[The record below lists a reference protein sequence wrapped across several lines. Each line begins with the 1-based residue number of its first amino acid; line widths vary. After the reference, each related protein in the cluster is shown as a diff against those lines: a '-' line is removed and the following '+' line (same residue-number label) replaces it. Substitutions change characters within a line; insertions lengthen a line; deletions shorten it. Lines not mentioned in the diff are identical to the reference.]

1 MNTAVFSTKPYDREF
16 LSAANGGRH
25 KLTFFEPRL
34 TVESMK
40 LAFDF
45 EAVCCFVNDVLGAD
59 VLRSL
64 AEHGIRLIAL
74 RCAGFNQVDLRAADE
89 LRLTVV
95 RVPNYSPY
103 AVAEHAVGMM
113 LALNRKYHK
122 AYNRV
127 REGNFALE
135 GLLGFDF
142 HGKTAGVIGTGKIG
156 AIAAGILVGFG
167 CRVLAYDVTKNP
179 ECESLGVAYAT
190 LDELLSQSDII
201 TLHCPLTPQ
210 TDHLIDEAALARMKP
225 GVMLINTSRG
235 ALVDARATINALK
248 SGRLGYLGLDV
259 YEEEAD
265 LFFENLSE
273 KVIRDDVFARL
284 QSFPNVLITGHQ
296 AFFTQTALEQIARVT
311 IENLTAFEQGGPL
324 SNQVKVQ
331 TVTAGGQIVP

>member
-1 MNTAVFSTKPYDREF
+1 MNTAVFSTKSYDREF
-16 LSAANGGRH
+16 LSAANAGRH

-59 VLRSL
+59 VLRPL

-74 RCAGFNQVDLRAADE
+74 RCAGFNQVNLRAADE
-89 LRLTVV
+89 LRVTVV
-95 RVPNYSPY
+95 RVPNYSPH

-113 LALNRKYHK
+113 LALNRRYHK

-135 GLLGFDF
+135 GLLGFDLN
-142 HGKTAGVIGTGKIG
+142 GKTVGVVGTGKIG
-156 AIAAGILVGFG
+156 QIAGRILLGFG
-167 CRVLAYDVTKNP
+167 CRVMAYDVMKND
-179 ECESLGVAYAT
+179 EFQSEGANYVE
-190 LDELLSQSDII
+190 LDELLRESDII

-210 TDHLIDEAALARMKP
+210 TNHLIDEAALAKMKQ

-235 ALVDARATINALK
+235 ALVDARATVNALK
-248 SGRLGYLGLDV
+248 SGHLGYLGLDV

-273 KVIRDDVFARL
+273 KVIHDDVFARL
-284 QSFPNVLITGHQ
+284 LSFPNVLITGHQ
-296 AFFTQTALEQIARVT
+296 AFFTRTALEQIAKVT
-311 IENLTAFEQGGPL
+311 IDNLTAFEQGGPL
-324 SNQVKVQ
+324 VNQVRVKNV
-331 TVTAGGQIVP
+331 VAG